1 MATFIFR
8 AKEGKMTWETPYNHD
23 RFLQNLRENEGK
35 PYRIEPLISTRSM
48 SQNSLYWLYLEVIQR
63 ETGNQATELHEY
75 FKRELLPP
83 KFIKVKIKGKEI
95 ERKIPASTTELKKN
109 EFIDYLDK
117 ISALCG
123 VAIPD
128 TESWKGWRDSSPLVG
143 ETYKE

>member
-8 AKEGKMTWETPYNHD
+8 AKEGKMTWETPLNHD

-35 PYRIEPLISTRSM
+35 AYRIEPLVSTRSM

-83 KFIKVKIKGKEI
+83 KFIKVIIKGKEI
-95 ERKIPASTTELKKN
+95 ERKIPASTTELNKTD
-109 EFIDYLDK
+109 FIDYLDK

-123 VAIPD
+123 VAIPNTEEYKDYYD
-128 TESWKGWRDSSPLVG
+128 TAPL
-143 ETYKE
+143 KD